1 MCRFLVYR
9 GREVLLSDL
18 LTRSEQSLIRQS
30 FKAQEREEPLNG
42 DGFGVGWYAHDIDPV
57 PGVFT
62 STRPAWSNRNLR
74 RLAEKIRS
82 TCIFAHVRAA
92 SPGSPVTEA
101 NCHPFQYERFLWM
114 QNGVMPEFKRVQRR
128 LRNRLADEFYN
139 MIQGTTDTE
148 HAFALFLHKLR
159 KHLDDYNT
167 EILQK
172 TLIKTIRDLVKLHH
186 DSDSADPAFFNFA
199 LTDGHNILAS
209 RCVSDTSVEPQTLYI
224 AQGRQFI
231 STEQGYDMTP
241 ADGRVEA
248 VILASEPLTT
258 DREDWTPIPANH
270 LVTVSPELHIDLVPF
285 KA

>member
-9 GREVLLSDL
+9 GREILVSDL
-18 LTRSEQSLIRQS
+18 LTGSEQSLIRQS
-30 FKAQEREEPLNG
+30 YQAREREEPLNG

-82 TCIFAHVRAA
+82 TCVLAHVRAA
-92 SPGSPVTEA
+92 SPGSAVTEA
-101 NCHPFQYERFLWM
+101 NCHPFQYDHFLWM
-114 QNGVMPEFKRVQRR
+114 QNGVIPAFTRVQRR
-128 LRNRLADEFYN
+128 LRKRLADEFYN

-159 KHLDDYNT
+159 KHLHDYNLDT
-167 EILQK
+167 LQR
-172 TLIKTIRDLVKLHH
+172 TLAKTIRDLTKLHRETG
-186 DSDSADPAFFNFA
+186 SPETAFFNFA
-199 LTDGHNILAS
+199 VTDGHNIIAS
-209 RCVSDTSVEPQTLYI
+209 RFASDPHVEPQSLYI
-224 AQGRQFI
+224 AQGRRFVC
-231 STEQGYDMTP
+231 TDGVYDMTP

-248 VILASEPLTT
+248 VILASEPLTS

-270 LVTVSPELHIDLVPF
+270 LVTISPELHVDLVPLD
-285 KA
+285 